1 MLSDQGTE
9 RDRAAWRRHCPPGR
23 GLEGIDLLARQ
34 SLPRAWRSLWAD
46 DPAAPAV
53 VDLTGDTERVVTRGE
68 LQERTAH
75 LAAHLAHLGV
85 SPGDRVLVSA
95 HTSLNLLLYY
105 VAALRLGAVV
115 VPANTAYRERELRHI
130 VGDCTPV
137 LAIVDEA
144 ERAGWMRRTT
154 PAGQTMQIVDPAQP
168 AEDAPGSQGS
178 PPPLDSLGPDDLA
191 MICYTSGTTGVP
203 KGAVLTHGNLLAS
216 AEALLLAWRW
226 TADDGLVL
234 ALPLFHIHGLGVGV
248 HGSLLAGA
256 RMLLL
261 PRFEPGGVLRAC
273 ARPDATLFFGVPT
286 MYVRLIE
293 ALTSDPGGIAALS
306 SLRLLVSGSA
316 PLLPVVWTQVRDLT
330 GQEVLE
336 RYGMT
341 ETIMNISNPYD
352 GERRPGTVGLPL
364 PGVEVRIMAHG
375 REVADGEMGEIY
387 LRGPNVFPGYW
398 DRPDATAEALSSDGW
413 LRTGDMGQRSADGYV
428 SIVGRAKELIIS
440 GGYNIYPRE
449 VEEVLEE
456 HPGVREVAVV
466 GKPSHEWGEEVVAF
480 IVPVRTEAP
489 PAQSEIEGWCRE
501 RLAAYKRPRRLAYV
515 SGLPRNAMG
524 KIVRSE
530 LQAQEIP

>member
-1 MLSDQGTE
+1 MLGDQGTE
-9 RDRAAWRRHCPPGR
+9 RDRAAWRRHCPEGHA
-23 GLEGIDLLARQ
+23 LESIDLLARR
-34 SLPRAWRSLWAD
+34 SLPRAWRTRWTV

-53 VDLTGDTERVVTRGE
+53 VDLTGDAEGIVTRAA
-68 LQERTAH
+68 LQARTAH
-75 LAAHLAHLGV
+75 LATHLAHLGV
-85 SPGDRVLVSA
+85 APGDRVLVSA
-95 HTSLNLLLYY
+95 QTSLNLLLYY

-115 VPANTAYRERELRHI
+115 VPANAAYRERELRHI
-130 VGDCTPV
+130 VGDCAPA
-137 LAIVDEA
+137 LAIVDES
-144 ERAGWMRRTT
+144 ERAEWIQRVA
-154 PAGQTMQIVDPAQP
+154 PAGQTVQIIDPARPGDP
-168 AEDAPGSQGS
+168 ATEGGDS
-178 PPPLDSLGPDDLA
+178 PPVLDTSGPDDLA

-203 KGAVLTHGNLLAS
+203 KGAMLTHGNLLAS

-256 RMLLL
+256 RILLL
-261 PRFEPGGVLRAC
+261 PRFEPRGVLRAC

-286 MYVRLIE
+286 MYVRLVE
-293 ALTSDPGGIAALS
+293 ALDADPVGSAALS

-316 PLLPVVWTQVRDLT
+316 PLLPVVWAQVRDLI

-341 ETIMNISNPYD
+341 ETIMNISNPYE
-352 GERRPGTVGLPL
+352 GERRPGSVGLPL
-364 PGVEVRIMAHG
+364 PGVEVRIMADG
-375 REVADGEMGEIY
+375 QEVAGGQMGEIY
-387 LRGPNVFPGYW
+387 LRGPNVFRGYW
-398 DRPDATAEALSSDGW
+398 NRPAATAEALGPDGW
-413 LRTGDMGQRSADGYV
+413 LRTGDVGQRSSDGYI

-466 GKPSHEWGEEVVAF
+466 GKPSLEWGEEVVAF
-480 IVPVRTEAP
+480 IVPVRAEAP
-489 PAQSEIEGWCRE
+489 PAQTEIESWCRE